1 MRVLG
6 VDPGISGALALLDTG
21 LGDELTVHDMPA
33 VTLSRGARGRQK
45 GREIMEALLWKIAR
59 DAAPDFAFVE
69 RVHAMPKQGVTSTF
83 NFGVAYGLVRG
94 VLAGCDCQVHLTPP
108 TEWKRWFKLG
118 NDKAQSRLLAA
129 RMFPAHAAKF
139 SRVSDDGR
147 AEAALLAL
155 YGSEYLARSS

>member
-6 VDPGISGALALLDTG
+6 IDPGVSGALALLDTS
-21 LGDELTVHDMPA
+21 LGDELTIHDMPA
-33 VTLSRGARGRQK
+33 VTLSKARGRQ
-45 GREIMEALLWKIAR
+45 GREIMETFLWKIAR
-59 DAAPDFAFVE
+59 DTAPDFAFVE

-118 NDKAQSRLLAA
+118 NDKAQARLLAS
-129 RMFPAHAAKF
+129 RLFPAHAGKF

-147 AEAALLAL
+147 AEAALIAL
-155 YGSEYLARSS
+155 YGSEYLTRSK